1 VSSSSRL
8 SAPDSRLLTDSL
20 RRFTGWLT
28 TIRIVVLCLILLS
41 AILVQAG
48 AGIHLEIT
56 FLYALTS
63 AAILLA
69 LFHWTAGRYLPP
81 VLSAYIQLLAD
92 VGITTVLVYSSGGP
106 DSVFNFLYLVI
117 IGASAFLLYRTG
129 AVILATIAAVLYG
142 AMVQLLA
149 YGVLPPPPL
158 APVAEWSTAR
168 IRFNL
173 TITVLGFY
181 GVAFMVSYL
190 SEKLRAAR
198 VELEVRQRA
207 LHRLQNLYGNVIAT
221 MSSGLMTTDSSQRI
235 TFLNRAGGDLL
246 GIDPG
251 SAPGRPIAAL
261 GFVFPQEWAA
271 IRSRGRGRE
280 TYRGEIE
287 LSRGSARRMVGFSL
301 RVLKESD
308 GEEEGTLILFQDLT
322 EMKKLERRARFN
334 EQLAAVGELA
344 AGIAHE
350 IRNPLA
356 SISGSVQVL
365 ANDLSVRPA
374 EKRLMEIIVSES
386 NRLSKILEEFLRFV
400 RPQERVVAAFDI
412 AKNLSEVMDLFRLS
426 DEVSDAHSIEMDI
439 SPAASEISGD
449 RDQIRQIVYNVA
461 KNAVRAMA
469 AGGSLRVVGREEGAW
484 YSIQFIDTGRGMS
497 EDELARLFTP
507 FSTAFDGG
515 TGLGMAIVRRIVE
528 DHGGAIEA
536 ESIPG
541 EGTTVTVLLPREAE
555 KTKSGGADPA
565 FDAERVEDRAGT
577 KAGAA

>member
-1 VSSSSRL
+1 M
-8 SAPDSRLLTDSL
+8 PDSLKRS
-20 RRFTGWLT
+20 TGWLT

-48 AGIHLEIT
+48 AGIHIEIT
-56 FLYALTS
+56 FLYALTV
-63 AAILLA
+63 AAVLLA
-69 LFHWTAGRYLPP
+69 LFHWTVGRRLPP
-81 VLSAYIQLLAD
+81 RVSAYIQLLAD
-92 VGITTVLVYSSGGP
+92 IGIATVLVYSSGGP
-106 DSVFNFLYLVI
+106 DSVFNFLYLVV
-117 IGASAFLLYRTG
+117 IGAAGFLLYRTA
-129 AVILATIAAVLYG
+129 AVIVATVAAILYG
-142 AMVQLLA
+142 GMVQLMA

-173 TITVLGFY
+173 AITVAGFY

-190 SEKLRAAR
+190 SEKLLAAK
-198 VELEVRQRA
+198 VELELRQRA
-207 LHRLQNLYGNVIAT
+207 LQRLQSLYGNVIAT
-221 MSSGLMTTDSSQRI
+221 MASGLMTTDADQRI

-246 GIDPG
+246 GVDPAA
-251 SAPGRPIAAL
+251 APGRPISDF
-261 GFVFPQEWAA
+261 GFVFPDEWTE
-271 IRSRGRGRE
+271 IRSRARGRE

-287 LSRGSARRMVGFSL
+287 VDRHNARRVVGFSL

-322 EMKKLERRARFN
+322 EIKKLERRARFN

-365 ANDLSVRPA
+365 SKDLSVGSA

-386 NRLSKILEEFLRFV
+386 NRLSKILEDFLRFV
-400 RPQERVVAAFDI
+400 RPQERRVAEFDM
-412 AKNLSEVMDLFRLS
+412 AVNLSEVMDLFRLS
-426 DEVSDAHSIEMDI
+426 DEVSDGHTIEVEVF
-439 SPAASEISGD
+439 PASSQLSGD

-469 AGGSLRVVGREEGAW
+469 AGGSLRVVGREDDAW
-484 YSIQFIDTGRGMS
+484 YSIRFIDTGRGMS
-497 EDELARLFTP
+497 EEELARLFTP

-528 DHGGAIEA
+528 DHGGAIDA

-541 EGTTVTVLLPREAE
+541 EGTTVTVLLPRRAPVTSPSDRGPIAAPLIEPW
-555 KTKSGGADPA
+555 PA
-565 FDAERVEDRAGT
+565 RDNRT
-577 KAGAA
+577 GAA